1 MKKILLF
8 TAALAIMAS
17 CVKENAIETPSEGSY
32 TIHASIADVTKTAY
46 SASGVFTWKTNDV
59 ARVVVC
65 KAAEP
70 HNADHYDFKAQ
81 ADGASVDFKS
91 NGEPDWTTW
100 PKSGFALYP
109 ALSHGGS
116 AGNLTVTLP
125 DTYTVTGSDFT
136 AIGIPMIGT
145 EVADDDWSFKT
156 AVGVLKVQLTNVPV
170 AARKLVITDDYN
182 RLAGTWPLDATAAS
196 NGLDMSECVGGTY
209 SVTVNFPQQ
218 TAGST
223 IDVYVPI
230 PVGTLSIGTTFDVQ
244 QSDGTSIKLMTTT
257 KTIPV
262 VRNKIQPITGI
273 SVEDWVS
280 VGTGKYMDDHG
291 FYYLGDD
298 GRSASDYVD
307 VEIEKHATEA
317 GRYRIQTPYASC
329 TDVAAGLPDAAEYLY
344 IDIIDAGRGIVANHS
359 YKYDGGSYIMF
370 DAPYWGY
377 DALYHNSRII
387 NYDGSGDPAN
397 IQLAPYYYD
406 FYSANCAQNPKIE
419 IVFPGSTPMLANAF
433 GYAGATTATYDSGDV
448 TVSMAYPAT
457 SVKVKA
463 ATSIDAAA
471 KALMDGTYDL
481 EFTASGTQALTGLAS
496 LTSYYLVYQVE
507 TAANGY
513 TLKKGG
519 SFMTGE
525 EIPLNASM
533 ISVNVDAGDRDG
545 NHYDGSGPGALVD
558 NDTDTFWHT
567 PYYTA
572 AYLAYWQGEGYFSN
586 ITGTPYEFADLD
598 ATYGAFIDID
608 LDSETVT
615 NFQVRACLRSASS
628 DFPKHVLIYTS
639 PDHSVWTKV
648 GEVENVC
655 SGISAGSWI
664 NPIDCTSSAARYI
677 RFSIIENTSS
687 KDLRDPSAEGCTHL
701 AEIKIFE

>member
-156 AVGVLKVQLTNVPV
+156 AVGVLKVQLTNIPV
-170 AARKLVITDDYN
+170 AARKLVITDTSND
-182 RLAGTWPLDATAAS
+182 LAGTWNLDATAAS
-196 NGLDMSECVGGTY
+196 DGLAMSGAISGTDA
-209 SVTVNFPQQ
+209 VTVNFPQQ

-230 PVGTLSIGTTFDVQ
+230 PVGTLSAGTTFDVQ

-262 VRNKIQPITGI
+262 VRNTIQPITGI

-280 VGTGKYMDDHG
+280 LGTGKYMDDHG

-298 GRSASDYVD
+298 GRSASDYAD
-307 VEIEKHATEA
+307 VEIQKHATEA

-329 TDVAAGLPDAAEYLY
+329 TDVATGLPNASEYLY
-344 IDIIDAGRGIVANHS
+344 IDVIDAGRGIVTNHS
-359 YKYDGGSYIMF
+359 YKYNGGSTILF
-370 DAPYWGY
+370 DGPYWGY

-387 NYDGSGDPAN
+387 KTDGEDNPSN
-397 IQLAPYYYD
+397 IQLAPYYYE
-406 FYSANCAQNPKIE
+406 FFVSASNFADDPKIE
-419 IVFPGSTPMLANAF
+419 IVFPGATPMLANAF
-433 GYAGATTATYDSGDV
+433 GYANYTTASYDDGDV
-448 TVSMAYPAT
+448 TVSGISSPVT
-457 SVKVKA
+457 SVKVKVA
-463 ATSIDAAA
+463 ASVDAAA
-471 KALMDGTYDL
+471 KALMDGSYDL
-481 EFTASGTQALTGLAS
+481 IFTANGTQALTGLAS
-496 LTSYYLVYQVE
+496 FTTYYLVYQVE
-507 TAANGY
+507 TSANGY
-513 TLKKGG
+513 TLKNGG
-519 SFMTGE
+519 SFFVGE
-525 EIPLNASM
+525 EIPLTNEM
-533 ISVNVDAGDRDG
+533 ISVNINAGTRDG
-545 NHYDGSGPGALVD
+545 TTTYDGDGKAALVD
-558 NDTDTFWHT
+558 NDTSTFWHT
-567 PYYTA
+567 PYWEATTDWY
-572 AYLAYWQGEGYFSN
+572 GY
-586 ITGTPYEFADLD
+586 EDLD
-598 ATYGAFIDID
+598 PTYGAYIDID
-608 LDSETVT
+608 LGGSKTVT
-615 NFQVRACLRSASS
+615 NFQFRACLRSAYS
-628 DFPKHVLIYTS
+628 DFPKHVIIYTS
-639 PDHSVWTKV
+639 PDNSEWTKV
-648 GEVENVC
+648 AEVANVC
-655 SGISAGSWI
+655 SGIAAGAWI
-664 NPIDCTSSAARYI
+664 NPIDCTSAAARYI
-677 RFSIIENTSS
+677 RFSIISNTNDQ
-687 KDLRDPSAEGCTHL
+687 DLRVPGDGGCTHL